1 MSYGFIKYVLSES
14 KRPVEL
20 KIEPLPYSTSALAP
34 VISKKTIDYH
44 FEHLAKTYAKR
55 YNAGEGDPDF
65 NQAGVF
71 LHNILFAQY
80 QSPKDDNQP
89 IGKIKEFIEKHF
101 DTFAKFKDEFAKEA
115 MSIQGSG
122 WVYLA
127 KNGKI
132 KTIKNHEIKNDI
144 VLLID
149 WWEHAWALDYQWDK
163 KEYLANQW
171 RIINWEHINVRNDL

>member
-1 MSYGFIKYVLSES
+1 MTFGFIKYVLAEEA
-14 KRPVEL
+14 RPIKL
-20 KIEPLPYSTSALAP
+20 KIDPLPYSTTALAP
-34 VISKKTIDYH
+34 VISKQTIDYH

-80 QSPKDDNQP
+80 QAPKDANNP
-89 IGKIKEFIEKHF
+89 TGKIQDFIEKHF
-101 DTFAKFKDEFAKEA
+101 GTFAKFKDEFAKEA

-122 WVYLA
+122 WVYLSDS
-127 KNGKI
+127 GKI
-132 KTIKNHEIKNDI
+132 KTIKNHEIKRDI

-163 KEYLANQW
+163 KEYIDNQW
-171 RIINWEHINVRNDL
+171 RIINWEHINENLK